1 MALEPITREEK
12 YLAKA
17 AGRSVEVPEPI
28 TRKEMF
34 LDAVAKRGGGSGGG
48 GADLLDEN
56 GIIKKE
62 YFPEGFPYGSLQK
75 VTVMPETT
83 LYRDASSGRFYIPK
97 GMELSAGMECV
108 IRFTVPGMDY
118 EMEYKSVCRELP
130 ANQLGGKWGLGNLS
144 IMGMGE
150 DTGEP
155 FAIGALPMEMVQ
167 AAGMGGM
174 MVSTLSLESV
184 TVTITA
190 LPANFSFIDPGYVE
204 NALIL
209 VKVVG
214 DINSGDFTSS
224 HTPQEMD
231 ALLRNGKI
239 LMLEHRDG
247 ADYFNRKVYTLEK
260 WEPGAYVNFQN
271 TGPSVGYIYA
281 SWIHID
287 HRDNKWEF
295 YEVRATAVTVQ

>member
-1 MALEPITREEK
+1 MAYEKLNLKNGDTLTAEHLQHLEEGI
-12 YLAKA
+12 
-17 AGRSVEVPEPI
+17 AG
-28 TRKEMF
+28 
-34 LDAVAKRGGGSGGG
+34 AGSG
-48 GADLLDEN
+48 LLNEQ

-75 VTVMPETT
+75 VTVMPETVLT
-83 LYRDASSGRFYIPK
+83 RDPDSQLYIIPNVLELTQGRQYTVK
-97 GMELSAGMECV
+97 LSMSVEGE
-108 IRFTVPGMDY
+108 TY
-118 EMEYKSVCRELP
+118 EYYFPTVCREAP
-130 ANQLGGKWGLGNLS
+130 ENEEGVKWLLGNLALLNL
-144 IMGMGE
+144 GE
-150 DTGEP
+150 DTGED
-155 FAIGALPMEMVQ
+155 FVIGLIAPEMAE
-167 AAGMGGM
+167 AAGFGGM
-174 MVSTLSLESV
+174 MMVSLAID
-184 TVTITA
+184 TITVSITGI
-190 LPANFSFIDPGYVE
+190 PEDFSFIDPGYVE

-247 ADYFNRKVYTLEK
+247 ANFYDRNVYTLYN
-260 WEPGAYVNFQN
+260 WEPGIDVRFQS
-271 TGPSVGYIYA
+271 TRPTSGCIYA

>member
-1 MALEPITREEK
+1 MAYEKLNLKNGDTLTEAHLQHLEEGI
-12 YLAKA
+12 
-17 AGRSVEVPEPI
+17 AG
-28 TRKEMF
+28 
-34 LDAVAKRGGGSGGG
+34 AGSG
-48 GADLLDEN
+48 LLNEQ

-75 VTVMPETT
+75 VTVMPETVLT
-83 LYRDASSGRFYIPK
+83 RDPDSQLYIIPNVLELTQGRQYTVK
-97 GMELSAGMECV
+97 LSMSVEGE
-108 IRFTVPGMDY
+108 TY
-118 EMEYKSVCRELP
+118 EYYFPTVCREAP
-130 ANQLGGKWGLGNLS
+130 ENEEGVKWLLGNLALLNL
-144 IMGMGE
+144 GE
-150 DTGEP
+150 DTGEA
-155 FAIGALPMEMVQ
+155 FVIGLIAPEMAE
-167 AAGMGGM
+167 AAGFGGM
-174 MVSTLSLESV
+174 MMVSLAID
-184 TVTITA
+184 TITVSITCI
-190 LPANFSFIDPGYVE
+190 PEDFSFIDPGYVE

-247 ADYFNRKVYTLEK
+247 ANYFNRKVYTLEK
-260 WEPGAYVNFQN
+260 WEPGAYVTFQN
-271 TGPSVGYIYA
+271 TRPSVGNIYA